1 MATNVAVMPQNRGD
15 LMEAVIARG
24 DVSKLTPEERARYYT
39 QVCESIGLNPLTKP
53 FEFIVLNGKL
63 TFYARKDCTDQL
75 RTIHN
80 VSVVDLAES
89 EREGVFIVTAK
100 VVNGA
105 GRTDMAKGAVNV
117 AGLKGEALANALMK
131 AETKAK
137 RRATL
142 SLCGL
147 GVLDESEIED
157 IPAEAKGATVKT
169 LPKKD
174 AREIYSK
181 LQAEING
188 ATSVADLRQWGA
200 DARERIEVLPTDWQD
215 HLRLRFQEKLVDL
228 QQQSS
233 RPVTPSKQDAPAS
246 DDIPAALDRRKPKP
260 AEQRP
265 EPETDPEAALK
276 WVASALLAIT
286 DPNDLETIY
295 NDKIAPYVDTL
306 LPPDQEEA
314 LGLYRAREQEL
325 AP

>member
-1 MATNVAVMPQNRGD
+1 MGANVAVMPQNRGE

-39 QVCESIGLNPLTKP
+39 QVCESVGLNPLTKP

-80 VSVVDLAES
+80 VSVIDLAET

-100 VVNGA
+100 VVNGS
-105 GRTDMAKGAVNV
+105 GRTDMAKGAVNI

-157 IPAEAKGATVKT
+157 IPSEAKGAMVKT

-174 AREIYSK
+174 SRDIYAK
-181 LQAEING
+181 LQDEING
-188 ATSVADLRQWGA
+188 ATSVAELRQWGA
-200 DARERIEVLPTDWQD
+200 AARERIEVLPVDWQD

-260 AEQRP
+260 AAQRP
-265 EPETDPEAALK
+265 EPESDPDGALQ
-276 WVASALLAIT
+276 WVASALRAIT
-286 DPNDLETIY
+286 DPDQLETIY

-306 LPPDQEEA
+306 LPPEQEDA
-314 LGLYRAREQEL
+314 LGLYRQREQEL